1 MRTIL
6 IICLLTLVGGG
17 YLGWRAMRMPTQF
30 GAFTGA
36 PKVAVAD
43 LVEKPKDF
51 LGKLVS
57 VEGTITDQCKTMGCF
72 FFIHTGKENLR
83 IDLQEIAM
91 TAPMNE
97 GGKGRVEGMLVPYGD
112 TYQLNAT
119 AIEFK

>member
-6 IICLLTLVGGG
+6 LICLLTLVGGG
-17 YLGWRAMRMPTQF
+17 YFGWRAMRMPS
-30 GAFTGA
+30 GYGSFTGA
-36 PKVAVAD
+36 PTANVTD
-43 LVEKPKDF
+43 LVERPKDF
-51 LGKLVS
+51 LGKLVT

-91 TAPMNE
+91 NAPMNE
-97 GGKGRVEGMLVPYGD
+97 GRMARVEGILVPYGE

-119 AIEFK
+119 AIEFR

>member
-1 MRTIL
+1 
-6 IICLLTLVGGG
+6 
-17 YLGWRAMRMPTQF
+17 MRMPTKY

-36 PKVAVAD
+36 PKANVTD
-43 LVEKPKDF
+43 LVEQPKDF

-72 FFIHTGKENLR
+72 FFIYMGKENLR
-83 IDLQEIAM
+83 IDLQEITM
-91 TAPMNE
+91 NAPMNE
-97 GGKGRVEGMLVPYGD
+97 GGKARVEGMLIPYGD